1 VWHNIIEFSEPV
13 KTVEQASKQ
22 VDAERIAKS
31 IVMIDSNGEPL
42 LAIVAAKSKISH
54 RKLKDLLDVRDVRLA
69 SPKEVLLHSGYPVG
83 GVPPFNNIR
92 RVIVDPKVLNNET
105 SIFGGGDIDKL
116 LEVRTR
122 DVVEV
127 SHARINDITQEV
139 TGTQSS

>member
-1 VWHNIIEFSEPV
+1 MWHNIIEFSEPV

-127 SHARINDITQEV
+127 SHARINDITQEI

>member
-1 VWHNIIEFSEPV
+1 MWHNIIEFSEPV

>member
-127 SHARINDITQEV
+127 SHARINDITQEI